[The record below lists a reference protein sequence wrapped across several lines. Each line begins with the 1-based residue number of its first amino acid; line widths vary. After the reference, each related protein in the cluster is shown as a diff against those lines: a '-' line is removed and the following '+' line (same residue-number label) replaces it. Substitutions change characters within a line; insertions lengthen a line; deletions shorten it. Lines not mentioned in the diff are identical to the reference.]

1 MRVAILISMI
11 FVLSIGLLAGCISKD
26 SVIPQTSRASGQT
39 SQTSQTSQSP
49 TPAPPADTARR
60 MTAEEAYKFYEKG
73 DLLVID
79 TRTEPVY
86 KESRIKGAILIPVN
100 EVAAKANEL
109 PRDKMILTYCT

>member
-39 SQTSQTSQSP
+39 SQTSQSP
-49 TPAPPADTARR
+49 TPAPPADTAPRI
-60 MTAEEAYKFYEKG
+60 TAEEAYKLYERG
-73 DLLVID
+73 ELLVID

>member
-26 SVIPQTSRASGQT
+26 SVIPQTPRASG
-39 SQTSQTSQSP
+39 QTSQSP
-49 TPAPPADTARR
+49 TPAAPADAARR
-60 MTAEEAYKFYEKG
+60 ITAEEAYKLYERG
-73 DLLVID
+73 ELLVID

-100 EVAAKANEL
+100 EVAAKADEL
-109 PRDKMILTYCT
+109 PRDKMIVTYCT